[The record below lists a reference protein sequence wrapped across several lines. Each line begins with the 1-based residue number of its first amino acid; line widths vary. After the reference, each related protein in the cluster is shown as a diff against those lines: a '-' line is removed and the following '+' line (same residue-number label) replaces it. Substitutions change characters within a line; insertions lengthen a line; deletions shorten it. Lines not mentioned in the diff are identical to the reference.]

1 MTTTRIIPFQFT
13 IRQRLQAKTS
23 VALHNHQLRRLIL
36 ISLCSALSILPVF
49 AVADE
54 QQESESFEP
63 RIKFLDDLFCGLRT
77 ASHRDPYEERI
88 ETERHDFT
96 QSTKTVGRG
105 VAQVEAGYTYFYK
118 DEHAEIEQSHT
129 TPEMLLRLGLSDD
142 IEFRLRWSYVWR
154 FIDDDNNFDSGQDLN
169 WSFKLGISKERC
181 WTPESAL
188 EIRGTAPVGGSDWST
203 GRVEF
208 GLDYIYGWEL
218 NERLTLYG
226 STGFGTNGLGDF
238 SLLPEEPASDHFIV
252 WSQSVAVGAELTERT
267 TIYAEY
273 FGLFSHA
280 LADDFSINVFN
291 LGVDYYVTDDFVVDV
306 RAGVGLSP
314 DTDDFFSG
322 IGGGYRF

>member
-1 MTTTRIIPFQFT
+1 LPSHFFLQGDRKKSQREGDDPLHRAIRVTTCA
-13 IRQRLQAKTS
+13 LLSVVTS
-23 VALHNHQLRRLIL
+23 
-36 ISLCSALSILPVF
+36 F
-49 AVADE
+49 AAAQE
-54 QQESESFEP
+54 QHCCEPYGDEP
-63 RIKFLDDLFCGLRT
+63 RIKFLDDLLGGFRE
-77 ASHRDPYEERI
+77 ASRDPYEERI

-105 VAQVEAGYTYFYK
+105 VAQLEAGYTYFYN
-118 DEHAEIEQSHT
+118 DEDDEIEQSHA

-142 IEFRLRWSYVWR
+142 IEFRLRWNYTWR
-154 FIDDDNNFDSGQDLN
+154 FIDEANNADSAQDLN
-169 WSFKLGISKERC
+169 WSFKLGLTDQEC

-188 EIRGTAPVGGSDWST
+188 QIRGTAPTGGSDWTT

-218 NERLTLYG
+218 SERLTLYG

-252 WSQSVAVGAELTERT
+252 WSQSVALGADLTERT
-267 TIYAEY
+267 TMYAEY

-280 LADDFSINVFN
+280 LADEFSINVFN
-291 LGVDYYVTDDFVVDV
+291 VGVDYYVTDDFVVDV

-314 DTDDFFSG
+314 DADDFFSG